1 MSVGEGVRQGKEE
14 GDGKRERERKR
25 EGKGEVG
32 GRSWRRRRRDG
43 VRWDGWRRPY
53 M

>member
-14 GDGKRERERKR
+14 GDGKRERKR

-43 VRWDGWRRPY
+43 VRWDG
-53 M
+53 